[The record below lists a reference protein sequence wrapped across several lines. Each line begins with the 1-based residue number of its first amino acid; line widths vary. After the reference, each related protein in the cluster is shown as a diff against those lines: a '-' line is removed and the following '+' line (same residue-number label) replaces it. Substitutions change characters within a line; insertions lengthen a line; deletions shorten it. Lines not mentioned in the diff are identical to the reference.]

1 MALTRFRV
9 RSPGRDR
16 ETDFSRL
23 QRLHQL
29 LADIRREMERER
41 SGLRE
46 RYEKL
51 TANAAFSLLAMEGD
65 SGGASISPKVG
76 EMTDAMVRHARR
88 IASLEGQIG
97 FVTDIDQQVELFS
110 RENAGG

>member
-9 RSPGRDR
+9 RSPERDR
-16 ETDFSRL
+16 QTDSGRL

-29 LADIRREMERER
+29 LADIRSEMERER
-41 SGLRE
+41 NGLRD
-46 RYEKL
+46 RYERL
-51 TANAAFSLLAMEGD
+51 TANAAFSLLAMED
-65 SGGASISPKVG
+65 SGGGAGLSSKVG
-76 EMTDAMVRHARR
+76 AMTDSMVRYARR
-88 IASLEGQIG
+88 MASLEGQIG